1 MAKVSKADAQR
12 QVADRWTPQI
22 AGSGWTPVSDYFLKN
37 YHRLRITHSE
47 AMVLIHLV
55 SFKWDA
61 AAPFPSLKTVGK
73 RMGIT
78 VASVRSHLRNLEGK
92 GFLTRQMRV
101 GKTNRFHLRG
111 LFEAIE
117 KLMDL
122 DAQQAL
128 LATDVESEDEILV

>member
-1 MAKVSKADAQR
+1 MAKTGKADAQR
-12 QVADRWTPQI
+12 QVADRWTPRI
-22 AGSGWTPVSDYFLKN
+22 AGGGWTPVSDFFLKN
-37 YHRLRITHSE
+37 YHRLRTTHSE

-61 AAPFPSLKTVGK
+61 AAPFPSLKTIGK

-101 GKTNRFHLRG
+101 GKTNRFHLLG
-111 LFEAIE
+111 LFGAIE
-117 KLMDL
+117 RLMDE
-122 DAQQAL
+122 DAKR
-128 LATDVESEDEILV
+128 